1 MSDETP
7 SVRHTPETGEY
18 QTTIDLS
25 KTKPVY
31 AVVLLLQAYEKTA
44 GIELPPLY
52 EVIDCDALDRL
63 LVGYMR
69 REPTEQV
76 RVEYTTA
83 VFELT
88 VECQQE
94 TTELRLRPEMEPST
108 DDTDHPQG

>member
-1 MSDETP
+1 MIAQRP
-7 SVRHTPETGEY
+7 SVTHTPETGVY

-25 KTKPVY
+25 ETKPVY
-31 AVVLLLQAYEKTA
+31 AVVLLLQAYENTA

-69 REPTEQV
+69 SEPTEQV
-76 RVEYTTA
+76 WVEYTTA

-108 DDTDHPQG
+108 DEPDHPQG

>member
-1 MSDETP
+1 MSDEPP
-7 SVRHTPETGEY
+7 SVTHTPETGVY
-18 QTTIDLS
+18 HTTIDLS
-25 KTKPVY
+25 ETEPVY

-44 GIELPPLY
+44 EIELPPLY

-94 TTELRLRPEMEPST
+94 TAELRLRPAEEPPT
-108 DDTDHPQG
+108 GDADRPQG